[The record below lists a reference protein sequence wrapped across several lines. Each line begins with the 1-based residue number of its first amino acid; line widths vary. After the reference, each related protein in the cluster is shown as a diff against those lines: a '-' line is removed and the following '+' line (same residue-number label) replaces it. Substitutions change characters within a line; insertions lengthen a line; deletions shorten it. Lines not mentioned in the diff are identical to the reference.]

1 MIVEIVGNMNAII
14 VDDEQNF
21 VSALELLIKMNYQ
34 NVKILAVANN
44 VAEGIVMIDKH
55 KPNLV
60 FLDINLPDG
69 LGFDIIENSSFND
82 YEVIFT
88 TSYNEY
94 AVRAFEVS
102 ALHYLLKP
110 IDEGKLNEAISR
122 FQEKTYKDIFEQKMR
137 ILKDSLNN
145 DPQKIMLQTSN
156 GYQIFNISDIV
167 RCEADHGYSYVYF
180 NDGTKLHITRTLQNM
195 QNTLDELN
203 FVRVHNAHLIN
214 LRYVS
219 KYVNGRNPEIIMND
233 GKNLPISQ
241 SHRPEFTDKLNL
253 YVKSV

>member
-44 VAEGIVMIDKH
+44 VAEGILMIDTH
-55 KPNLV
+55 NPNLV

-69 LGFDIIENSSFND
+69 LGFDIIENTTFND

-94 AVRAFEVS
+94 AVRGFEVS

-110 IDEGKLNEAISR
+110 IEEGKLYEAISR

-145 DPQKIMLQTSN
+145 DPQKIMLQTGN

-167 RCEADHGYSYVYF
+167 RCEADHGYSRVYF

-195 QNTLDELN
+195 QNTLNELN

-219 KYVNGRNPEIIMND
+219 KYVSGRNPEIIMND
-233 GKNLPISQ
+233 GKNIPISQ
-241 SHRPEFTDKLNL
+241 THKVEFAERLNN